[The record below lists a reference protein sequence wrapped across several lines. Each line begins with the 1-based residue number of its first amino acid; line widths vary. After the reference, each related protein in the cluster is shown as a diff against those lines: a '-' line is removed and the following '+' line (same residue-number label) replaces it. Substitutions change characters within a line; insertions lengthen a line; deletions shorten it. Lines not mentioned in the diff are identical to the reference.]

1 MLQLLGNGFSRSE
14 ILPYLMRRFGVD
26 QTAARRYLAAALADL
41 RRSAEVQTSFDGLQ
55 QVAMLRSLYR
65 DCVRN
70 QDFRAALDALKL
82 LMRLSGT
89 PLLER
94 DGDVLLHIPREPAA
108 LPPRRTPVYHVNRS
122 DPVRPPK
129 RRR

>member
-26 QTAARRYLAAALADL
+26 QAAARRYLAAALADL
-41 RRSAEVQTSFDGLQ
+41 KRSAEVQTNFDGLQ

-65 DCVRN
+65 DCIRN

-82 LMRLSGT
+82 LVRLSGT

-94 DGDVLLHIPREPAA
+94 DGDVLLHNPREPVA
-108 LPPRRTPVYHVNRS
+108 LPPRRTPVYHVKRS
-122 DPVRPPK
+122 DLERPPK